1 MRKKDKGGR
10 VMDEEDYCYC
20 HNDNSDEEH
29 DCLDYMECEECP
41 YYYADLEDL
50 EVE

>member
-1 MRKKDKGGR
+1 MSLLRKEDKGGR

-20 HNDNSDEEH
+20 HKDRSDEHH

-41 YYYADLEDL
+41 YYYEDL
-50 EVE
+50 D